1 VYNVF
6 ARDWRAAR
14 PLKDEGIIMKRLLL
28 MLCLISSTALAQ
40 ESIYDYQGLV
50 MTGTSDWFGQV
61 LPDTETY
68 TASLTFHGPLTN
80 PNTDF
85 DLQVT
90 AAGTSGRSSELVPDC
105 LIGGGCNSAT
115 VALNTEGN
123 TLTSA
128 DITIP
133 DFNVDIGAKGDNIIV
148 VGLDGTTLLSV
159 SNNTPGTWTN
169 ATPGTTKAPELDPAT
184 AGGGVTLLVGALLVL
199 RGRRQRGIA
208 A

>member
-1 VYNVF
+1 
-6 ARDWRAAR
+6 
-14 PLKDEGIIMKRLLL
+14 MKRLLL
-28 MLCLISSTALAQ
+28 TLCLMSSAAFAQ
-40 ESIYDYQGLV
+40 TSIYDYQGLV
-50 MTGTSDWFGQV
+50 MTGTSDWMGEV

-68 TASLTFHGPLTN
+68 IASLTFHGPLTN

-105 LIGGGCNSAT
+105 FIGSGCNVNVAT
-115 VALNTEGN
+115 VALNTKGN
-123 TLTSA
+123 SLTSA
-128 DITIP
+128 AITIP
-133 DFNVDIGAKGDNIIV
+133 DFNVDIGPKGDRIIV

-169 ATPGTTKAPELDPAT
+169 ATPGTTTKAPELDPAS
-184 AGGGVTLLVGALLVL
+184 AGGGVTLLVGTLLML
-199 RGRRQRGIA
+199 RGRQPQRIA